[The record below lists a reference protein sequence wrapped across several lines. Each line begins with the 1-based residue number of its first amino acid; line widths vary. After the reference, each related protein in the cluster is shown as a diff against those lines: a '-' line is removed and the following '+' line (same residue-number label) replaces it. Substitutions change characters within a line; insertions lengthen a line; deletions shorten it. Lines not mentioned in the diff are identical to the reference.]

1 VEWIEHT
8 LLGLVHLHACAAATL
23 DGNTAALALRTL
35 LPPLHSPL
43 HFLSMASSSEP
54 AGGLTAA
61 TWDVFGSGQD
71 AVRASEARIGVTC
84 TGRALQSACSIFL
97 QGLTGRGASC
107 WPPFAALLV
116 SARSH
121 RNAGGSE
128 VVGKGALCLFSVLC
142 SLFSVLGVALSQ
154 IRPCNTTPSGQ
165 VRMPN
170 LHREQHL
177 QPAWIGA
184 MGQSAVV
191 IVWGLL
197 THDSHQPGHSLQLHQ
212 AHLTRDL
219 ASLQAH
225 NEGVLP
231 ISSALLFALTC
242 SPPL

>member
-1 VEWIEHT
+1 MC
-8 LLGLVHLHACAAATL
+8 LGEDRMRLGPARP
-23 DGNTAALALRTL
+23 ALA
-35 LPPLHSPL
+35 SPAL
-43 HFLSMASSSEP
+43 AGLCRVHAAFSYRDSP
-54 AGGLTAA
+54 AGVPPAGRPLLRCWSLLLT
-61 TWDVFGSGQD
+61 
-71 AVRASEARIGVTC
+71 
-84 TGRALQSACSIFL
+84 
-97 QGLTGRGASC
+97 C
-107 WPPFAALLV
+107 WF

-121 RNAGGSE
+121 RNAGGRE
-128 VVGKGALCLFSVLC
+128 GVGRSLSVLC
-142 SLFSVLGVALSQ
+142 SLLSALGVALSQ

-212 AHLTRDL
+212 AHLTRYL

>member
-1 VEWIEHT
+1 MR
-8 LLGLVHLHACAAATL
+8 LGPARP
-23 DGNTAALALRTL
+23 ALA
-35 LPPLHSPL
+35 SPAL
-43 HFLSMASSSEP
+43 AGLCRVHAAFSYRDSP
-54 AGGLTAA
+54 AGVPPAGRPLLRCWSLLALT
-61 TWDVFGSGQD
+61 GMLEG
-71 AVRASEARIGVTC
+71 VREW
-84 TGRALQSACSIFL
+84 GRAL
-97 QGLTGRGASC
+97 
-107 WPPFAALLV
+107 
-116 SARSH
+116 
-121 RNAGGSE
+121 
-128 VVGKGALCLFSVLC
+128 SVY

-184 MGQSAVV
+184 TGQSAVV

-212 AHLTRDL
+212 AHLTRYL

-225 NEGVLP
+225 NEGVLL

-242 SPPL
+242 SPPRAKETLCRLGKTASRHSSAAGKQGKQGTPFAGYAM